1 MTPVVTN
8 GISIEIITDVLGTKT
23 VKAKPAKKA
32 LEVLPNVDRIRL
44 LDTSPANVADKY
56 FSQFFKDNNNSP
68 HPTMKPNHAG
78 IYSSTKFTHGLIRLN
93 IEGISINA
101 GILEKNELPT
111 SAIVVNVWKKYST
124 EKKITKVQK
133 LYQ

>member
-8 GISIEIITDVLGTKT
+8 GISIEIITDVLGTKI
-23 VKAKPAKKA
+23 VKIKPAKKA

-68 HPTMKPNHAG
+68 HPAMKPNHAG
-78 IYSSTKFTHGLIRLN
+78 IYLSTKSTHGVIRLN

-111 SAIVVNVWKKYST
+111 SAIFVNVWKKYSM
-124 EKKITKVQK
+124 EKKIAKVQK